1 MESMLMENSTM
12 LPTSMQPPPKSRKKA
27 PTLRDDDWEPHK
39 TLITRLYTS
48 GTTLSDV
55 MDIVKTETGF
65 HAE

>member
-1 MESMLMENSTM
+1 
-12 LPTSMQPPPKSRKKA
+12 MQPPPKSRKKA